1 MPPLWALGSSRLR
14 AVTAMGSLLRL
25 LVGGVLVAPP
35 AVLAELDPVGIVL
48 LVLQGGVVAP
58 FADATGQGDDVFHS
72 CLFGGEKE
80 KSLGFLGAVNSSR
93 GSCGPGPN
101 CPVPCVPGHMIRSM
115 PAHVIA
121 VLHGDQTGEEL
132 LREALR
138 LLDPGVLGVK
148 VETRDFDLS
157 LEERRRTRN
166 QCVLDAASALR
177 ELGFG
182 IKAATVTP
190 EGSGDVGSP
199 NAILRKQVDGRVIVR
214 TGRRIPGVRPLAGV
228 HAPISVIRMAVD
240 DAYGAKEWR
249 EGHDLDEWAYRTEKI
264 SRRTSRIVAEYA
276 FNHAKRIEAKV
287 FGGPKYTVSPVY
299 EGMFKEEL
307 DDAAARNADVRYE
320 PHLIDATYAL
330 LLATSGEAL
339 VIPALNRDGDTL
351 SDLVM
356 QMFGTIAGA
365 ESTLLAFD
373 ESGAVTVAMTEAPH
387 GTAPAL
393 EGKNVA
399 NPMAMIMSV
408 ASLLGYMKGEDARR
422 ASRAIYEAAL
432 EAVSEGV
439 RTADLGGHASTSD
452 FTAEV
457 IRRVKTKVDVWSSL
471 ADIER

>member
-1 MPPLWALGSSRLR
+1 
-14 AVTAMGSLLRL
+14 
-25 LVGGVLVAPP
+25 
-35 AVLAELDPVGIVL
+35 
-48 LVLQGGVVAP
+48 
-58 FADATGQGDDVFHS
+58 
-72 CLFGGEKE
+72 
-80 KSLGFLGAVNSSR
+80 
-93 GSCGPGPN
+93 
-101 CPVPCVPGHMIRSM
+101 M
-115 PAHVIA
+115 PATIA

-138 LLDPGVLGVK
+138 LLDREVLGFQVD
-148 VETRDFDLS
+148 TRDYDLS

-166 QCVLDAASALR
+166 ECVLEAAEALR

-182 IKAATVTP
+182 IKAATITP

-199 NAILRKQVDGRVIVR
+199 NAILRKQIDGRVIVR

-240 DAYGAKEWR
+240 DAYGAREWR

-264 SRRTSRIVAEYA
+264 SRRTCRIVAEYA
-276 FNHAKRIEAKV
+276 FAHARRIEAKV
-287 FGGPKYTVSPVY
+287 FGGPKFTVSPVY

-307 DDAAARNADVRYE
+307 DAAAARHPEVRYE

-330 LLATSGEAL
+330 LLATTGEAL

-373 ESGAVTVAMTEAPH
+373 DDGAIKVAMTEAPH

-399 NPMAMIMSV
+399 NPMAMILAV
-408 ASLLGYMKGEDARR
+408 ASLLGYMKGEQARR
-422 ASRAIYEAAL
+422 TSRAVYEAAL
-432 EAVSEGV
+432 ETVSDGI
-439 RTADLGGHASTSD
+439 RTADLGGQASTTD
-452 FTAEV
+452 FTNEV
-457 IRRVKTKVDVWSSL
+457 VRRVKTKVEVWSAL